1 MDFSYEELARLN
13 KIIGI
18 ALRSGKVEIDE
29 ISESIHRK
37 IAEELIKRN
46 TLCTENAG

>member
-29 ISESIHRK
+29 ISESIHKK
-37 IAEELIKRN
+37 ISVEILD
-46 TLCTENAG
+46 